1 MTGDVVAAEQP
12 GKRNN
17 IMDASTHYGVSFA
30 DILQVW
36 LRVAALAQP
45 VSSSPDLSRYAAGR
59 MTFPTRDHRSQQMLK
74 HAVLA
79 ATLSIGL
86 TALPAAAA
94 DWTKVAEALGKPG
107 TEMAGGVYRVG
118 MPRTDLHVTLDG
130 VEIKPT
136 LALGS
141 WLAFRGEGD
150 MAMVMG
156 DLVLTDAEVNPVMKK
171 LEDSGMEITALH
183 NHLLRAN
190 SATFYMHVLGHGD
203 PVKMAA
209 ALHAVLALSGTPMAA
224 APAAAPPPA
233 LDLDTAMIDRVLGA
247 KGTVAGGVYQVGIKR
262 AETIMDG
269 GMEVSVAMGSAE
281 AINFQPTGGGKAAIT
296 GDFVLTAKEVN
307 PVIRTLREN
316 GIEVTALHNHM
327 LDDEPRLFFMH
338 FWANDDAVKLAAGLR
353 KALDQVNVAR
363 S

>member
-1 MTGDVVAAEQP
+1 
-12 GKRNN
+12 
-17 IMDASTHYGVSFA
+17 
-30 DILQVW
+30 
-36 LRVAALAQP
+36 
-45 VSSSPDLSRYAAGR
+45 
-59 MTFPTRDHRSQQMLK
+59 MLK
-74 HAVLA
+74 NAVLA

-86 TALPAAAA
+86 TALPAVAA

-118 MPRTDLHVTLDG
+118 MPRTDLHVMLDG

-156 DLVLTDAEVNPVMKK
+156 DLVLTDAEVNPVMKQ
-171 LEDSGMEITALH
+171 LEDAGLEITALH
-183 NHLLRAN
+183 NHLLRA
-190 SATFYMHVLGHGD
+190 SPATFYMHVLGHGD
-203 PVKMAA
+203 PAKMAA
-209 ALHAVLALSGTPMAA
+209 ALHTALALSGTPLVATRAA
-224 APAAAPPPA
+224 ASPSPAI
-233 LDLDTAMIDRVLGA
+233 DLDTAMIDRVLGA
-247 KGTVAGGVYQVGIKR
+247 KGAVAGGVYQVGIKR

-269 GMEVSVAMGSAE
+269 GMEVPVAMGSAE
-281 AINFQPTGGGKAAIT
+281 AINFQPTGNGKAAIT
-296 GDFVLTAKEVN
+296 GDFVLTSKEVN
-307 PVIRTLREN
+307 PVIRALRAN

-338 FWANDDAVKLAAGLR
+338 FWANDDAAKLAAGLR